1 MTDNIKREPLNV
13 SSRLSLSSSVC
24 SKMNNTPFN
33 LFCNSLHSTT
43 YVQQWRG
50 SHVWKV
56 GGKVFAIGNWNR
68 PILGGITFK
77 TAEATFE
84 HLKGL
89 EGLRPAPYFATRGL
103 KWIQYYTKGGLSEA
117 SLKVYIRQSH
127 GMVSA
132 ALPKTIRQKLGFPQ
146 ATSVKPTYRN

>member
-1 MTDNIKREPLNV
+1 MN
-13 SSRLSLSSSVC
+13 
-24 SKMNNTPFN
+24 SKTFN
-33 LFCNSLHSTT
+33 LFCNSLHATT

-56 GGKVFAIGNWNR
+56 GGKVFAIGNWDR

-77 TAEATFE
+77 TAGATFE

-103 KWIQYYTKGGLSEA
+103 KWIQYYTKGGLSEP

-127 GMVSA
+127 RMVSA
-132 ALPKTIRQKLGFPQ
+132 ALPKTIRQKRGFTQ
-146 ATSVKPTYRN
+146 AISVKPTHKN